1 MAEPGESSADSAAR
15 LPDLPPPPI
24 DASSP
29 TTSVDNDNNEDEVE
43 LESPQQQPRP
53 LDHDDNAET
62 TVESVVIDDNDATD
76 TRDDASEQ
84 PSLTIPT
91 ASRVSDA
98 TDLLVTPE
106 SPTRRTDDETNEHN
120 HLSVD
125 DDGANAQHDIA
136 TDASSGLTPLD
147 DDDNV
152 QQPELGIANEQHERD
167 DDTNATFEDVSL
179 SKTPPPPPPQ
189 PYEQHPSASDGEPTT
204 HQVDTSAI
212 NTDDVQSPID
222 KSDSNDGHTTAPAKD
237 ESQASS
243 NTPATASTDAQVDSR
258 QPPASDDAITAATTT
273 AESSPA
279 IATSSTDSSV
289 PASPAP
295 PQVAQGRRSSVAST
309 ATVSATGSSSLVS
322 GVLIIN
328 SIESI
333 AASKEAKRS
342 KPLKDA
348 CDKAL
353 DTLKSPVQSI
363 SAPAG
368 SAGTV
373 DPRVVFTP
381 LRLACETK
389 SLGLMVTALDCI
401 GKLVSSDFF
410 VDGSS
415 PQSQRHQQMQQETND
430 DGEPVGPV
438 QNVDTMALP
447 DLVTTTVCECFSP
460 SPSSSSSSSSTNNS
474 TPTTQHDQ
482 MLLRL
487 LSCLLSLILSQSLE
501 VHQAA
506 LLKAVRT
513 VYNVFLLGKPGTVQT
528 VAQATLG
535 QIVGGVFGR
544 VELGTTA
551 AASNAMALSNNQG
564 VNGASSSKSGM
575 SSRSASVR
583 GSRVDLTSVAEEST
597 EEPLNLVEAS
607 LDPRDTPRVAAQ
619 TDVTKPELAATLNQD
634 EPISSPEQNMTQDNI
649 VHTPTLSS
657 APEVP
662 QVVEPEQAAVE
673 VNGETDSRPEPTPH
687 PKAASAE
694 HVTLATIEN
703 RRSFDGVRENVPTAF
718 VSKNDLYVKD
728 AFLVFR
734 ALCKLSMKPLGVES
748 ERDIKSHAMR
758 SKLLSLHLV
767 LSILQNHLAVFVDPN
782 VVIISSSSRD
792 RTPFIQA
799 VKQYLCLALS
809 RNAVSP
815 VNQVFELSCEI
826 FWRVLSGMRT
836 KLKKEIEV
844 LLNEIFMP
852 ILEMKSSTVRQK
864 SLLLAVFGRL
874 ALDPQALVDIYLNYD
889 CDRTSLDNI
898 YERLI
903 NIVSKL
909 VTINFPPSTDR
920 PGPAVQSAVAN
931 SPFPLQ
937 GPSLSDDTKFSDP
950 LSGGQPAEQQ
960 LKRQALEN
968 LVHVLKSLVSWAAR
982 GLTAANASVAAAT
995 AAAAAVNGNGNGMTA
1010 SESSGSLSAIRQA
1023 TSEDSRTASDTDLTS
1038 TSPGLSQI
1046 LSSRASGG
1054 AATPDNQSQLLDD
1067 PSRFENAKQRKTTLL
1082 EGIKK
1087 FNFKP
1092 KRGVDFLIDTG
1103 FIRSREPKDIAR
1115 FLLNADGLDKA
1126 QIGEYLG
1133 EGDQD
1138 NINTMHAFVDFMDF
1152 ANLGFVD
1159 ALRSFLQS
1167 FRLPGEAQKIDRFML
1182 KFAERYTAGNPGVF
1196 ANADTSYVL
1205 AFSVILLNTDLHNP
1219 QVKKPMSKQEFI
1231 RNNRGIDDGKDI
1243 DETMLN
1249 GIYDEISSNEIR
1261 MKDEVE
1267 AAGPAS
1273 SSSGGGIA
1281 NALATVGRDLQR
1293 EAYVWQ
1299 SEGMANRTEA
1309 LFRTLVRGQRRGGAS
1324 RGAAEQ
1330 YYSASHF
1337 EHVKPMF
1344 EVAWMPILA
1353 GVSSP
1358 LQISD
1363 DMELVTL
1370 SLDGFKQAIKIA
1382 CLFDL
1387 ELERNAFVTTLS
1399 KFTFLNNFGEM
1410 KAKNVEAIKTLLDVA
1425 MVDGNYLKSSWR
1437 DVIVCVS
1444 QLERFQLITQG
1455 VDSQSVPELGR
1466 KPSIG
1471 SRRSTISSRSL
1482 RNSRPTDEVALETRS
1497 SHITITADM
1506 IFSSTP
1512 QLSGTAIVDFVKALS
1527 EVSWEEIQASGL
1539 AEQPRVFC
1547 LQKLVEISYYNMNRI
1562 RLEWS
1567 QIWLILG
1574 EHFNQVTCHTN
1585 AKVSFLAL
1593 DSLRQLAM
1601 RFLEKEELANFKFQ
1615 KDFLKPFEYAMVH
1628 NNHPDAREMVLQ
1640 CLLQMIQ
1647 ARVENL
1653 RSGWRTMFGVFAA
1666 AAKIPSERIANQSF
1680 DLVQRVVAQHFPA
1693 VVEYGSFADL
1703 TVCITDFCKISKY
1716 QRVSL
1721 QSIELLKS
1729 LIPKMLTTPECP
1741 LSDEKRR
1748 REVTAT
1754 DDPML
1759 KFWFPLLFAFYDVIM
1774 NGEDLEVRKR
1784 ALDYLFETLKKHGD
1798 TFTGEFWDT
1807 VCKEV
1812 LFPIFAVLRSRS
1824 DVSRFSTHE
1833 DMSVWLST
1841 TMIQALRNLVDLFTF
1856 YFDVLARLMD
1866 KLLDLLVECICQ
1878 GKCQGSQTST
1888 SCLQQLLENNVDKL
1902 SPERWERIVSTFTHL
1917 FKTTTAY
1924 QLFDENL
1931 LLSPT
1936 SSEAAAA
1943 VQTPS
1948 TLAASNGFAP
1958 LSPAPRQGE
1967 NEEQEQQ
1974 PKPAAVPDRRRVF
1987 RQIIVKCV
1995 LQLLLIETTSELLQ
2009 NESVYTTIPPSQL
2022 LRLMASLDE
2031 SYRFA
2036 RKFNADKDLR
2046 MALWKVGF
2054 MRDLPNLLRQE
2065 STSAATLVN
2074 VLLRMYNDKQSEHVQ
2089 RRSEVVEVFAP
2100 LGLDVLANF
2109 VSLNPETQAR
2119 NITAWTPVCAEILQG
2134 FCSFEDEPFKAQLPQ
2149 LYPLATNVLA
2159 REVEASVREGVR
2171 AVFVKVGKTALR
2183 IGVSH
2188 DDDNTTERDG
2198 FDGHH
2203 DDDEGRRASSSDKQA
2218 RRKSAGLEDVP
2229 EE

>member
-1 MAEPGESSADSAAR
+1 MAADEDDGRR
-15 LPDLPPPPI
+15 LPELPPSPPMPEQLEPRAHAVDDDDQDDSEHLM
-24 DASSP
+24 DAP
-29 TTSVDNDNNEDEVE
+29 T
-43 LESPQQQPRP
+43 QG
-53 LDHDDNAET
+53 HDDNGVAAAVALPT
-62 TVESVVIDDNDATD
+62 STDAAVDEQRPQTMQHSGLAALPSPTPDTD
-76 TRDDASEQ
+76 MLVTPDSPSAPQSPPLPANALQDTLADEADTGDASELSQ
-84 PSLTIPT
+84 QQL
-91 ASRVSDA
+91 R
-98 TDLLVTPE
+98 
-106 SPTRRTDDETNEHN
+106 DDN
-120 HLSVD
+120 
-125 DDGANAQHDIA
+125 
-136 TDASSGLTPLD
+136 TPLAEQTQPTMD
-147 DDDNV
+147 DSS
-152 QQPELGIANEQHERD
+152 Q
-167 DDTNATFEDVSL
+167 FEEVSL
-179 SKTPPPPPPQ
+179 AKTPPPP
-189 PYEQHPSASDGEPTT
+189 S
-204 HQVDTSAI
+204 
-212 NTDDVQSPID
+212 
-222 KSDSNDGHTTAPAKD
+222 APAPRD
-237 ESQASS
+237 EQADEVDQASA
-243 NTPATASTDAQVDSR
+243 PEHETA
-258 QPPASDDAITAATTT
+258 
-273 AESSPA
+273 
-279 IATSSTDSSV
+279 
-289 PASPAP
+289 PASPANAMQQQREDVTGVASATASEPDATSPDGNKRTIESDPAADTSSSPAMASSSAGPSVP
-295 PQVAQGRRSSVAST
+295 PSPAPMQGRRSSVASN

-328 SIESI
+328 SIETI
-333 AASKEAKRS
+333 AASKEAKKL

-353 DTLKSPVQSI
+353 EALKSPMP
-363 SAPAG
+363 SAGP
-368 SAGTV
+368 AGTV
-373 DPRVVFTP
+373 DPRVIFTP

-389 SLGLMVTALDCI
+389 SLGLMITSLDCI

-410 VDGSS
+410 VDTSARA
-415 PQSQRHQQMQQETND
+415 QHHTIQQETNE

-438 QNVDTMALP
+438 QNIETMALP
-447 DLVTTTVCECFSP
+447 DLVVTTVCECFSP
-460 SPSSSSSSSSTNNS
+460 SPSTSTSSSSSNS
-474 TPTTQHDQ
+474 PTTQHDQ
-482 MLLRL
+482 LLLRL

-513 VYNVFLLGKPGTVQT
+513 VYNVFLLGRPGTVQT

-535 QIVGGVFGR
+535 QIVGGVFSR

-551 AASNAMALSNNQG
+551 AASNAASG
-564 VNGASSSKSGM
+564 VPGFANGRNGL
-575 SSRSASVR
+575 SSRSASAR
-583 GSRVDLTSVAEEST
+583 GSKADLTSVT
-597 EEPLNLVEAS
+597 EEAS
-607 LDPRDTPRVAAQ
+607 DVGPQETPRVAPRAESAEV
-619 TDVTKPELAATLNQD
+619 DNEESGRD
-634 EPISSPEQNMTQDNI
+634 EGMK
-649 VHTPTLSS
+649 TPTLPSTDV
-657 APEVP
+657 PE
-662 QVVEPEQAAVE
+662 VVEPEASGDEHQNLS
-673 VNGETDSRPEPTPH
+673 NGSPAELSASSRT
-687 PKAASAE
+687 ASSE

-703 RRSFDGVRENVPTAF
+703 RRSFDGVRENVPMPF
-718 VSKNDLYVKD
+718 ISKNDLYVKD

-734 ALCKLSMKPLGVES
+734 ALCKLSMKPLGAES

-782 VVIISSSSRD
+782 VIIISSTSRD

-815 VNQVFELSCEI
+815 VSQVFELSCEI

-852 ILEMKSSTVRQK
+852 ILEMKNSTVRQK

-874 ALDPQALVDIYLNYD
+874 SMDPQALVDIYLNYD

-909 VTINFPPSTDR
+909 VTTNFAPSSER
-920 PGPAVQSAVAN
+920 PGPPAPSAIAN

-937 GPSLSDDTKFSDP
+937 GPSLSEDTKFSDP
-950 LSGGQPAEQQ
+950 LTGGQPPEHQ

-968 LVHVLKSLVSWAAR
+968 LVHVLRSLVSWAAR
-982 GLTAANASVAAAT
+982 GFSASTTTTGPAGGP
-995 AAAAAVNGNGNGMTA
+995 NGGMSA
-1010 SESSGSLSAIRQA
+1010 SESNGSLSAIKQA
-1023 TSEDSRTASDTDLTS
+1023 NENGQTGSETDLQM
-1038 TSPGLSQI
+1038 SPGVSQI
-1046 LSSRASGG
+1046 LSRSGTG
-1054 AATPDNQSQLLDD
+1054 TPDVQLADD

-1115 FLLNADGLDKA
+1115 FLLQADGLDKA

-1152 ANLGFVD
+1152 ANLAFVD

-1196 ANADTSYVL
+1196 ANADTAYVL

-1219 QVKKPMSKQEFI
+1219 QVKKPMSRAEFI

-1243 DETMLN
+1243 DEAMLN
-1249 GIYDEISSNEIR
+1249 SIYDEISTNEIR

-1267 AAGPAS
+1267 AAGPVAV
-1273 SSSGGGIA
+1273 SGGSGIA

-1293 EAYVWQ
+1293 EQYVWQ

-1309 LFRTLVRGQRRGGAS
+1309 LFRTLVRGQRRGGS
-1324 RGAAEQ
+1324 TRGAAEQ

-1353 GVSSP
+1353 GISGP

-1363 DMELVTL
+1363 DMDLVTL

-1425 MVDGNYLKSSWR
+1425 MVDGNYLKNSWR

-1471 SRRSTISSRSL
+1471 SRRSTIGSRT
-1482 RNSRPTDEVALETRS
+1482 RNSRPTEEVALETRS

-1512 QLSGTAIVDFVKALS
+1512 QLSGTAIVDFVRALS

-1567 QIWLILG
+1567 AIWLILG
-1574 EHFNQVTCHTN
+1574 EHFNQASVTCHTN

-1640 CLLQMIQ
+1640 CLQQMIQ
-1647 ARVENL
+1647 ARVQNL

-1680 DLVQRVVAQHFPA
+1680 DLVQRVVSEHFPA

-1748 REVTAT
+1748 TEVTAT

-1798 TFTGEFWDT
+1798 TFTPEFWDT

-1856 YFDVLARLMD
+1856 YFDVLARLLD

-1878 GKCQGSQTST
+1878 ENDTLARIGT

-1902 SPERWERIVSTFTHL
+1902 SAERWERIVSTFTHL

-1931 LLSPT
+1931 LVTPT
-1936 SSEAAAA
+1936 AGSNSLE
-1943 VQTPS
+1943 QQQQQQQQQPS
-1948 TLAASNGFAP
+1948 TSAGNGLVTP
-1958 LSPAPRQGE
+1958 LSPAPAQGE
-1967 NEEQEQQ
+1967 Q
-1974 PKPAAVPDRRRVF
+1974 PKAALAVPDRRRVF

-2009 NESVYTTIPPSQL
+2009 NEAVYTTIPPSQL

-2089 RRSEVVEVFAP
+2089 RRAEVVEVFAP
-2100 LGLDVLANF
+2100 LGMDVLANY
-2109 VSLNPETQAR
+2109 VALNPETQAR
-2119 NITAWTPVCAEILQG
+2119 NITAWTPVCAEILHG
-2134 FCSFEDEPFKAQLPQ
+2134 FCSFEDEPFKAQLEQ

-2159 REVEASVREGVR
+2159 REMDASVREAVR
-2171 AVFVKVGKTALR
+2171 ALFVRVGKAVLK
-2183 IGVSH
+2183 IGVGQH
-2188 DDDNTTERDG
+2188 G
-2198 FDGHH
+2198 
-2203 DDDEGRRASSSDKQA
+2203 SSS
-2218 RRKSAGLEDVP
+2218 SAGEQAGFEPPRRGLANVAEED
-2229 EE
+2229 